1 MPVSALVDVLMKSEE
16 IQRLRRFQRV
26 ATALAEVLSSTQT
39 AKIKPVQLRGGVLTI
54 DVFEGLLLAELRQHH
69 AHRLLAALAA
79 AGTGV
84 SRVVLRLAKTKVTT
98 RRR

>member
-39 AKIKPVQLRGGVLTI
+39 VQLRGGVLTI